1 MIEPAPDVSEETVSP
16 DLPKSP
22 LKRFFL
28 RGVVLLLPTI
38 ITVWILVMVL
48 SFLHKN
54 LISHA
59 TRLVAWAFSL
69 TGLFDP
75 SAFQVVGGETYIA
88 PSLRY
93 PSLGVA
99 WLICLGL
106 VTFIGM
112 VFGSFIGHRIW
123 LAVENSIMRL
133 PPIRF
138 VYPYVK
144 QIIDFLFS
152 KRALGFRQVVAVE
165 YPRKGVY
172 SLGFVTGRAFTEID
186 ERLQSECLSIFIPSS
201 PTPMTGYVVFVPKDD
216 VIYLPMTIDEALRMT
231 VSAGVVKP
239 ELSFRSTG
247 SREKRP
253 EVISNSDGPTSGK

>member
-1 MIEPAPDVSEETVSP
+1 MTDPVPDVSEGPVSP
-16 DLPKSP
+16 KVPKSP

-69 TGLFDP
+69 TGLFDA
-75 SAFQVVGGETYIA
+75 SAFQIIGGETQIA
-88 PSLRY
+88 PGLWY

-99 WLICLGL
+99 WLVCLGL
-106 VTFIGM
+106 VALIGM
-112 VFGSFIGHRIW
+112 IFGSFIGHRIW

-144 QIIDFLFS
+144 QIIDFFFG

-165 YPRKGVY
+165 YPRRGVY

-186 ERLQSECLSIFIPSS
+186 ESLKTKCLSIFIPSS
-201 PTPMTGYVVFVPKDD
+201 PTPMTGYVIFVPEDD
-216 VIYLPMTIDEALRMT
+216 VIYLPMTIDEAFRMT
-231 VSAGVVKP
+231 VSAGVIKP
-239 ELSFRSTG
+239 ELLLRPTG
-247 SREKRP
+247 SAAKRP
-253 EVISNSDGPTSGK
+253 EAASEGPTSDK